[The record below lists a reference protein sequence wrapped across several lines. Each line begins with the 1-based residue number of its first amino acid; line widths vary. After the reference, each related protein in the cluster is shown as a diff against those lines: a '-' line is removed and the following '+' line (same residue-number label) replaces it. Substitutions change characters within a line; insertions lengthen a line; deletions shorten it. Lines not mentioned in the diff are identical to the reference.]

1 MCIDRKAQPNDIL
14 FGSSMRKQNVVQ
26 TVVETLLRPN
36 KNDNETKLNEN
47 FHLKINFSLPIQFG
61 GG

>member
-1 MCIDRKAQPNDIL
+1 M
-14 FGSSMRKQNVVQ
+14 VQ
-26 TVVETLLRPN
+26 MVVETLLRPN